1 MLSLEKFAEVAIL
14 LDIYGGNLTP
24 KQRDVLDLYYNHD
37 LSLSEIAEN
46 HQISRQGVYDLI
58 KRGETALRRLD
69 KKMGLYSRWM
79 ALEMGLKEVVKDLDS
94 ILELTDREWTE
105 NIEKTRERLSGI
117 RQKLILLMNSD

>member
-1 MLSLEKFAEVAIL
+1 MEKFAEVAIL